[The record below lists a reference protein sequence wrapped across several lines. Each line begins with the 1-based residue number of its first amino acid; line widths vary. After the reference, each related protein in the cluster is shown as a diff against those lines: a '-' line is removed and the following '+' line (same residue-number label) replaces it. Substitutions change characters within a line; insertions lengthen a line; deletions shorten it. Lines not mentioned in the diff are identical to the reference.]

1 MAPLQL
7 QTIAHLKSLPDTSD
21 YNICSYSLDDAMLL
35 LRAAFNYRIRN
46 TIVTKALHERFTA
59 RGHRQGAIS
68 MPSPAAIQM
77 ILARFESA
85 ADVDGTPWNR
95 SSASEVD

>member
-1 MAPLQL
+1 
-7 QTIAHLKSLPDTSD
+7 
-21 YNICSYSLDDAMLL
+21 MLL
-35 LRAAFNYRIRN
+35 LLAAFNYRIRN

-59 RGHRQGAIS
+59 RGHRQGAI
-68 MPSPAAIQM
+68 PAAIQM

-95 SSASEVD
+95 SSASKVD